1 MKKGYEQIKQTLLD
15 IGWKSEC
22 FQWYSFT
29 QSLIFLIFLCHS
41 TSPIITAW
49 WNSIIRK
56 SRQLNKQWDDSDE
69 ILRSKSWPFN
79 HDWNLSTPANSFL
92 CFGDNLRWYYRSGN
106 RLQYCNPL
114 ISHIMKR
121 SVQMSFFF
129 KFFTCWVFRFGVWES
144 VSHLHEFM

>member
-29 QSLIFLIFLCHS
+29 QSLIFLMFWCHS
-41 TSPIITAW
+41 TSPITTAW

-129 KFFTCWVFRFGVWES
+129 KFFTCWVFRC
-144 VSHLHEFM
+144 